1 MLRDILNKAIEYAE
15 GPIPDRK
22 FLTHYNDA
30 VHDLAM
36 LYDTAKVRQSRTITC
51 TDPTVLYQL
60 SAGCLGI
67 ERVLTSYG
75 NYFSFY
81 EVRGNSEIKFAVR
94 DTYTIVELFKHANAT
109 SMDDAVTI
117 NEAYIKA
124 IAEYV
129 AAKAIKK
136 TDPDRSKELLA
147 NSAVDAEVANRN
159 IRKANNPNK
168 RVYAPRFR

>member
-1 MLRDILNKAIEYAE
+1 MLRDILNQAIEYAE
-15 GPIPDRK
+15 GPISDRK
-22 FLTHYNDA
+22 FLTYYNDA

-36 LYDTAKVRQSRTITC
+36 LYPTAKARQSRTIVCSDQTA
-51 TDPTVLYQL
+51 LYPL

-94 DTYTIVELFKHANAT
+94 DTYTIIELFKHAAAT
-109 SMDDAVTI
+109 TMDAVVTI

-129 AAKAIKK
+129 AAKAIRK
-136 TDPDRSKELLA
+136 TDSDRSKELLA
-147 NSAVDAEVANRN
+147 NSAVDAEIANRN

-168 RVYAPRFR
+168 RVFAPRFR